1 MLSLF
6 IFFLYFSQRWF
17 FFLELFFWIKL
28 RIRFGSSLQ
37 ILHRLNAKPKI
48 FKFMFRFFLQ
58 RISNKNLLVFIFN
71 NLLSRHFKLILMRY
85 NVVNGDG
92 FFDRKEEMIIIL
104 KIEVCLLVFFHHHVT
119 HSNIIL
125 QFFFA
130 VYPVFKKR
138 LEIRKQLFF
147 ILTLTTL
154 FANQRKEILL
164 KRY

>member
-1 MLSLF
+1 
-6 IFFLYFSQRWF
+6 
-17 FFLELFFWIKL
+17 
-28 RIRFGSSLQ
+28 
-37 ILHRLNAKPKI
+37 
-48 FKFMFRFFLQ
+48 
-58 RISNKNLLVFIFN
+58 
-71 NLLSRHFKLILMRY
+71 MRY
-85 NVVNGDG
+85 NIVNGDG
-92 FFDRKEEMIIIL
+92 FFDRKEEMIVIL